1 MRVCGY
7 GCVWLDVCICVCG
20 EWVCMYVYIY
30 MSVYGRVYVY
40 MDARGCVGCV
50 HVFSVSVRLWV
61 FSMSVC
67 VC

>member
-1 MRVCGY
+1 
-7 GCVWLDVCICVCG
+7 
-20 EWVCMYVYIY
+20 MYVYIY